1 MDSRNSGLRGWPTH
15 LKKNRISRCRYGSF
29 GVREGIKD
37 AYVGRVVKEDCFGE
51 EVVAFDDLI
60 ESLVHCDGA
69 FDVAFEDLQTRPEG
83 EK

>member
-1 MDSRNSGLRGWPTH
+1 M
-15 LKKNRISRCRYGSF
+15 
-29 GVREGIKD
+29 
-37 AYVGRVVKEDCFGE
+37 GRVVKEDCFGE

-69 FDVAFEDLQTRPEG
+69 FDVAFEDLQAGPEG